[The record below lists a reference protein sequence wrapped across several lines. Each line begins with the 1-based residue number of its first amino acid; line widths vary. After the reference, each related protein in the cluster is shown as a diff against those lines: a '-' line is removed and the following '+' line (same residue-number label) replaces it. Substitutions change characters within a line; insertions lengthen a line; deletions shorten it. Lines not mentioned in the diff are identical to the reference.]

1 MDVKVFGSLLVGI
14 GFSERKE
21 MEKQA
26 WSLGQ
31 TVGGGGVEDVAGSN

>member
-1 MDVKVFGSLLVGI
+1 MLKFWNPLSWYWL
-14 GFSERKE
+14 FCERKE
-21 MEKQA
+21 TEKQA